1 MTSFPGSGV
10 TWTRQLI
17 EGVTGIYTG
26 SVYMADPSP
35 VLSSLGL
42 SPCIQSLS
50 LLLIALQHFHFAPAG
65 NGSEYNDDPL
75 CGCTIIDKDHE
86 ATITTLG
93 LANYFELLHR
103 QVTLSSY

>member
-1 MTSFPGSGV
+1 LPKWPLTSFPGSGV

-35 VLSSLGL
+35 VLSS
-42 SPCIQSLS
+42 Q
-50 LLLIALQHFHFAPAG
+50 G
-65 NGSEYNDDPL
+65 NGSEYYTDDPL
-75 CGCTIIDKDHE
+75 CGCTIVDKDHE

-93 LANYFELLHR
+93 LADYFELLHR
-103 QVTLSSY
+103 QVCCWAELICFYLPELLTTRYSK